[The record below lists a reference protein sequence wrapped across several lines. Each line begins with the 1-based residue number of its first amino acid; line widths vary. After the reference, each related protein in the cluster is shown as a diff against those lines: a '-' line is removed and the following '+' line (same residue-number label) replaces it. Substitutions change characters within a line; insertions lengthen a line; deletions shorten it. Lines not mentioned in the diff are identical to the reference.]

1 MLCSALGRSGKRLES
16 SNPSPIP
23 KWDWNGHLC
32 MHVCL
37 HVHNPAAPPNTPK
50 MLVLSQGLKLQVFE
64 EKSLLK
70 RVILNFQVS
79 MSICLS
85 ESANI
90 GIEAVKAFK

>member
-1 MLCSALGRSGKRLES
+1 
-16 SNPSPIP
+16 
-23 KWDWNGHLC
+23 